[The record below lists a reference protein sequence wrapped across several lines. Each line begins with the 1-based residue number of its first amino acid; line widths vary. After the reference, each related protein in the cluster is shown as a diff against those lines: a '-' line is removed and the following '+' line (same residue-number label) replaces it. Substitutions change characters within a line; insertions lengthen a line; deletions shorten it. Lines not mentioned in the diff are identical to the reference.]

1 MGWFSE
7 LWRRFL
13 FLFERNKMAQ
23 DLADEM
29 RLHLELRAEDHSA
42 AGMETSDARARAR
55 RTFGNVTQLSEQGRA
70 VWGWAFLES
79 LTSDL
84 CYGIRALRADPG
96 FAFAAI
102 GSLALGIGANTAIFS
117 ILNAVMLRSLPVE
130 DPQRLVQLESGGN
143 GHFEG
148 SYTNPIWEQIRDHQ
162 RAFTGVLAYSGNRF
176 DLASGGESRFAD
188 GIWVSGDFFRVL
200 GVPAMQGRV
209 ITPLD
214 DRHGCGSDGPVAVI
228 SYGFWKG
235 HFAGDPNIIG
245 RIFSIDRHPFQI
257 VGVTPSWFTGLET
270 DHVYDFAIPIGCEPL
285 LHTDQSD
292 LEARSSWWLQIVGRL
307 QPGETLQQS
316 QARMNAIAPEVYR
329 ATVPANFS
337 SDMQSEYQRTTFKLQ
352 PAATGFSDTRDQYR
366 IALYTLMAVVGLVL
380 LIACANVANLLL
392 ARSAARQRE
401 ISIRL
406 AVGAGRNRIVRQL
419 LTESVFLSIASAAAG
434 LLLALWGSRLLVHLL
449 STTNSEVQIDVAPDA
464 HVLAF
469 TTGVAILTAVLF
481 GLAPALRASCIHPN
495 QALKESARG
504 TISGTSRLDPGKAL
518 VTLQVVLSLVLLVAA
533 GLFLGTLRNL
543 LTSDL
548 GFNTHNVLLVNAS
561 EPQTKISSSQ
571 RLPLF
576 ARILERLR
584 EIPGVRS
591 VSSSSSTPIR
601 NWFWNEDVY
610 PEGYTAKSEN
620 DALVYFNRVSPG
632 YFQTLETP
640 LLAGR
645 DFSRSDNLVSPKV
658 MIISESTARQF
669 FGSANPIGKT
679 ISLDAPRLQ
688 HGNKQDR
695 YEVIGIAK
703 DIKYG
708 KIDESPLKT
717 GYVAAAQDP
726 EPRPEIQFEIRS
738 DISLNSLTPA
748 VRTAIT
754 KVSREVSLEF
764 RSFQMQVSDSLLQPR
779 LVALLSAFFGLLALL
794 LAMVGLYGL
803 TSYGVARR
811 RGEIGIRIAL
821 GAKRSSVIWLMLRGV
836 ILTLALGTAIGIAVC
851 LLAGRFVTKLLY
863 GLQPGNPETL
873 VLSAIVLAVSA
884 TIAGYLPARRASRLD
899 PMAALREE

>member
-1 MGWFSE
+1 MGWFGE

-13 FLFERNKMAQ
+13 FLFQKDRMAQ

-42 AGMETSDARARAR
+42 AGLEAVDAQARAR
-55 RTFGNVTQLSEQGRA
+55 RAFGNLTQISEQGRA
-70 VWGWAFLES
+70 VWGWSLLES
-79 LTSDL
+79 LANDL
-84 CYGIRALRADPG
+84 LYGLRALRADPG
-96 FAFAAI
+96 FALVAV

-130 DPQRLVQLESGGN
+130 DPQRLVQLESGGK
-143 GHFEG
+143 GRFEG
-148 SYTNPIWEQIRDHQ
+148 TYTNPIWEQIRDHQ
-162 RAFTGVLAYSGNRF
+162 QAFTGVLAYSGNRF
-176 DLASGGESRFAD
+176 DLANGGESRFAN

-200 GVPAMQGRV
+200 SVPAIQGRL
-209 ITPLD
+209 ITAQD
-214 DRHGCGSDGPVAVI
+214 DRHGCGPNGPVAVI

-235 HFAGDPNIIG
+235 HFASDPNIVG
-245 RIFSIDRHPFQI
+245 RGFTIDRHPFQI
-257 VGVTPSWFTGLET
+257 IGVTPSWFTGLDT
-270 DHVYDFAIPIGCEPL
+270 DLVYDFAIPIGCEPL
-285 LHTDQSD
+285 LYTDQSA
-292 LEARSSWWLQIVGRL
+292 LEERSAWWLQIVGRL
-307 QPGETLQQS
+307 PPGGTLQQS
-316 QARMNAIAPEVYR
+316 QARMNAIAPEVYG

-337 SDMQSEYQRTTFKLQ
+337 SDGQNEYRRTTFKLQ
-352 PAATGFSDTRDQYR
+352 PAATGFSDTRNQYR
-366 IALYTLMAVVGLVL
+366 IALYTLMTVVSLVL

-419 LTESVFLSIASAAAG
+419 LTESVFLSISSAAAG

-449 STTNSEVQIDVAPDA
+449 STTKSEVQIDVAPDI

-481 GLAPALRASCIHPN
+481 GLAPALRASSVHPN
-495 QALKESARG
+495 QALKEGARG
-504 TISGTSRLDPGKAL
+504 TISGTSRFNPGKAL
-518 VTLQVVLSLVLLVAA
+518 VTLQVVLSLVLLVGA

-548 GFNTHNVLLVNAS
+548 GFNTHNVLLISAS

-591 VSSSSSTPIR
+591 VSGSSSTPIR

-610 PEGYTAKSEN
+610 PEGYTPKSEN

-645 DFSRSDNLVSPKV
+645 DFSRRDNLAAPKV
-658 MIISESTARQF
+658 IIISESTARQF
-669 FGSANPIGKT
+669 FGAANPIGKT
-679 ISLDAPRLQ
+679 INMDAPHLQ

-695 YEVIGIAK
+695 YEVIGVAK

-708 KIDESPLKT
+708 KIDELPLKT
-717 GYVAAAQDP
+717 GYLAVAQDP

-738 DISLNSLTPA
+738 DIPLSSLTPA
-748 VRTAIT
+748 VRAAIT
-754 KVSREVSLEF
+754 KVSPEVSLEF
-764 RSFQMQVSDSLLQPR
+764 GSFESQVSDSLLQPR
-779 LVALLSAFFGLLALL
+779 LVALLSSFFGLLALL

-821 GAKRSSVIWLMLRGV
+821 GAKRSSVIWLVLKGV

-851 LLAGRFVTKLLY
+851 LLAGRLVTKLLY

-873 VLSAIVLAVSA
+873 VLSAIVLALAA